1 MVFSSLLFLFGF
13 LPVFLTGYRLLPD
26 RFRNT
31 WALLGSCVFYAWGGG
46 SFILVLLASLY
57 ADFFAAQRM
66 HGRNRRLWLVL
77 GLATNLGLLAYFKY
91 AEFGYQIWCDL
102 FGASRSEAPTWVRV
116 ALPIGISFFT
126 FQKISYLVD
135 VYRKVKA
142 PLARLGDYALFVL
155 LFPQL
160 IAGPIVR
167 YQDLADQIHQR
178 STTLD
183 DRLFGFVRFS
193 VGLAKKVLIANN
205 LGAIADPIFM
215 QETVSGASAWTALL
229 AYSFQIYFDFSGYSD
244 MAIGLGRMMGFR
256 FLENFS
262 LPYRAQSVT
271 EFWRKWHISLGT
283 WMRDYLY
290 IPLGGS
296 KLGAGRTYVNL
307 LVVFT
312 CSGLWHGASWNFVL
326 WGLYHGL
333 WLVAERRV
341 LRDLSIRV
349 PSALRIALT
358 FAVVSLG
365 WVFFRVETLSDA
377 GEWMLALVR
386 FDGTLDPHA
395 QVYVALGISALA
407 SFWPFW
413 RSWEQAE
420 ADFAA
425 PSGGRSLWWPVLAL
439 LLVAAS
445 SAKLA
450 TSGYNPFIYFRF

>member
-1 MVFSSLLFLFGF
+1 
-13 LPVFLTGYRLLPD
+13 
-26 RFRNT
+26 
-31 WALLGSCVFYAWGGG
+31 
-46 SFILVLLASLY
+46 
-57 ADFFAAQRM
+57 
-66 HGRNRRLWLVL
+66 
-77 GLATNLGLLAYFKY
+77 
-91 AEFGYQIWCDL
+91 
-102 FGASRSEAPTWVRV
+102 
-116 ALPIGISFFT
+116 
-126 FQKISYLVD
+126 
-135 VYRKVKA
+135 
-142 PLARLGDYALFVL
+142 
-155 LFPQL
+155 
-160 IAGPIVR
+160 
-167 YQDLADQIHQR
+167 
-178 STTLD
+178 
-183 DRLFGFVRFS
+183 
-193 VGLAKKVLIANN
+193 
-205 LGAIADPIFM
+205 M

-271 EFWRKWHISLGT
+271 EFWRRWHISLGT

-333 WLVAERRV
+333 WLVAERLV
-341 LRDLSIRV
+341 LRDLRIRV

-365 WVFFRVETLSDA
+365 WVFFRVETLSEA

-407 SFWPFW
+407 SFWPFR